1 MRTTTRRALTATA
14 TASAVAF
21 ALLPTG
27 TAAAHGQS
35 GAAQVRQ
42 ATAQFHDVEAAV
54 AAGYLPTD
62 HCVPGMGYHYVN
74 PELLRDPGVNALEPE
89 VLLYA
94 PSGGGRVK
102 LVGVE
107 WVKFDADG
115 DPGTVETISVLGQ
128 RMHGPMTHGLP
139 LHYDLH
145 AWIWH
150 GNPDDLFNDT
160 NPKVTCD
167 GG

>member
-1 MRTTTRRALTATA
+1 MQRTMRRALTATA

-21 ALLPTG
+21 ALLPAG

-35 GAAQVRQ
+35 GAAQVRR
-42 ATAQFHDVEAAV
+42 ATAQFHNVQAAI
-54 AAGYLPTD
+54 AAGYVETD
-62 HCVPGMGYHYVN
+62 HCVEGMGYHYVH
-74 PELLRDPGVNALEPE
+74 PDLIEDPAVDALAPE

-107 WVKFDADG
+107 WVKFDD
-115 DPGTVETISVLGQ
+115 DRNPGTVETITVLGQ
-128 RMHGPMTHGLP
+128 RLHGPMTHGLP
-139 LHYDLH
+139 LHYDRH
-145 AWIWH
+145 AWIWL
-150 GNPDDLFNDT
+150 GNPAGLFNDT

-167 GG
+167 GR